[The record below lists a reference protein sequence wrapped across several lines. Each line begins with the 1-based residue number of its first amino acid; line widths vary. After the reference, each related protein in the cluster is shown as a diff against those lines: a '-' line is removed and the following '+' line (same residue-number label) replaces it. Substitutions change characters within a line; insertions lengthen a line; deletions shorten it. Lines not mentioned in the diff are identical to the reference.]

1 MELMDCQLVEK
12 ESLSSSHFK
21 SELTIKQDPLLRKQI
36 EQAAI
41 LGNVYH
47 SKVNIY
53 FMDDE
58 GYKRVNTTIWAYGQ
72 SFILLKGGIFIPI
85 DHIVRVEI

>member
-1 MELMDCQLVEK
+1 MEVMESIVVEK
-12 ESLSSSHFK
+12 ESISSSHFK
-21 SELTIKQDPLLRKQI
+21 TALSVKQDPLLRHQI

-41 LGNVYH
+41 LGNVHH
-47 SKVNIY
+47 SKVSIY

-58 GYKRVNTTIWAYGQ
+58 GFKRVNTTIWAYGQ
-72 SFILLKGGIFIPI
+72 NFILLKGGVFIPI